1 MTKNTS
7 LSAMGCL
14 VNTAMCI
21 ESVLCRRE
29 YGIEL
34 GFPDIGVEA
43 INFVQSSIAV
53 D

>member
-14 VNTAMCI
+14 VNTAMCV
-21 ESVLCRRE
+21 ERVFCGWE
-29 YGIEL
+29 YGIEF

-43 INFVQSSIAV
+43 IDFV
-53 D
+53 